1 MQFQPPACCVFPL
14 QSLVQHSTDCSVTD
28 PGPHGTQPRPAAP
41 VGPHQDLHSPFH
53 IRDKT
58 GPEEAL
64 QASPVRAGD
73 CLFAYGQGKAVDLST
88 CFLKQGLR
96 SAP

>member
-1 MQFQPPACCVFPL
+1 MQYQPHTRCVFSL

-28 PGPHGTQPRPAAP
+28 PGPHRTWPRPAAP
-41 VGPHQDLHSPFH
+41 VGPHQDPYCPFH

-58 GPEEAL
+58 GPKEAL
-64 QASPVRAGD
+64 QAPPVRAGD
-73 CLFAYGQGKAVDLST
+73 CLFAYGQSKAVDLST